1 MGRFL
6 PLVRRVV
13 PRVVAIFQDPR
24 KVVTLFAGALLLDM
38 SFVAALTCATRAFGA
53 TPSIPAVA
61 VVYFAGAIIG
71 SAVPTPGGLGG
82 VEAAL
87 SAGLV
92 AMGLNPGIAV
102 SSVLLF
108 RLCTYW
114 LPIPFGWA
122 SLNYLQR
129 VAAI

>member
-1 MGRFL
+1 M
-6 PLVRRVV
+6 PPV
-13 PRVVAIFQDPR
+13 
-24 KVVTLFAGALLLDM
+24 
-38 SFVAALTCATRAFGA
+38 
-53 TPSIPAVA
+53 PAVA
-61 VVYFAGAIIG
+61 VVYFAGAIVG

-92 AMGLNPGIAV
+92 VLGLNPGIAV

-129 VAAI
+129 VEAI

>member
-1 MGRFL
+1 
-6 PLVRRVV
+6 
-13 PRVVAIFQDPR
+13 
-24 KVVTLFAGALLLDM
+24 
-38 SFVAALTCATRAFGA
+38 
-53 TPSIPAVA
+53 
-61 VVYFAGAIIG
+61 
-71 SAVPTPGGLGG
+71 

-92 AMGLNPGIAV
+92 AVGLNPGIAV

-129 VAAI
+129 IAAI